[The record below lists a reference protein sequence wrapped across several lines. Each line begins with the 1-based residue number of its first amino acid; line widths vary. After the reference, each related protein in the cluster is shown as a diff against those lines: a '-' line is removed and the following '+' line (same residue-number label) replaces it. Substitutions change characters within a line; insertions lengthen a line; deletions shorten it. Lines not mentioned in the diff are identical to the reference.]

1 VEPVQTESA
10 TIRGFLRGVTSMHL
24 SSHRLRWKG
33 FVLEEHEA
41 PPQELPETKID
52 CTLLKMWVGS
62 NTACGEILGPKGSY
76 RNYANRPGTMTLYS
90 PGAVPPVRVSTTT
103 HLLLCAFENSFLQQ
117 IAEELKAECRG
128 NRCSFEAA
136 IAGDQPQF
144 YDAPVSRMLNLL
156 RDEATTGGLCGPL
169 YAEHLA
175 HALALRLLTITH
187 NGKSLY
193 HPPIANLSSSSLRRT
208 IERIEAN
215 PAAQFDLSGLAAEN
229 GYSKAH
235 FLRIFRAATGLAPH
249 QYIVRRRLERAK
261 QLMRKR
267 SLTLLDIALESG
279 FASDAHL
286 SKSFRQHFGVNPSEF
301 RRAL

>member
-90 PGAVPPVRVSTTT
+90 PGAVPPVRPSTTT
-103 HLLLCAFENSFLQQ
+103 NLLLCAFEKSFLQQ

-144 YDAPVSRMLNLL
+144 YDAPLSRMLKLL
-156 RDEATTGGLCGPL
+156 RDEATTGGVCGPL

-175 HALALRLLTITH
+175 HALALRLLTITQ
-187 NGKSLY
+187 NGKKMY
-193 HPPIANLSSSSLRRT
+193 HPPIANLSSPSLRHT

-215 PAAQFDLSGLAAEN
+215 PAAQFDLSGLAAQN
-229 GYSKAH
+229 GYSKTH
-235 FLRIFRAATGLAPH
+235 FLRIFKAATGLAPH

-267 SLTLLDIALESG
+267 SLTLLEIALETG
-279 FASDAHL
+279 FAGHAHL
-286 SKSFRQHFGVNPSEF
+286 SKSFRQHFGVNPSVF
-301 RRAL
+301 RQTL